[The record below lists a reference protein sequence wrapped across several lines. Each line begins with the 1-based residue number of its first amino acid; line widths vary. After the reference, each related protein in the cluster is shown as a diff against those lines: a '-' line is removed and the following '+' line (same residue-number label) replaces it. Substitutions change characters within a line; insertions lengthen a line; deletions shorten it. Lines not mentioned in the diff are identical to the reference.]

1 MQRCVACLI
10 FKTNRS
16 YYEKTIFALAMS
28 TVFTLPAHAADYVID
43 TQKAHAFIDF
53 RIQHLGFSWMSGRFN
68 DFEGTFSYDPENPEA
83 SEIDVKIDVA
93 SVDTNFA
100 ERDKHL
106 REQFL
111 ETAQYP
117 DARFTST
124 SFEQL
129 EDGTLLMKGDFTL
142 HGVTKPMTIPVEKV
156 GEGDDP
162 WGGYRVGFY
171 GETSFIIE
179 DYDIDVSKLG
189 PSSQEVFLI
198 LSIEGIRQ

>member
-1 MQRCVACLI
+1 M
-10 FKTNRS
+10 K
-16 YYEKTIFALAMS
+16 KTIFALAMS

-68 DFEGTFSYDPENPEA
+68 DFEGTFSYDSENPEA
-83 SEIDVKIDVA
+83 SKIDVKIDVA

>member
-1 MQRCVACLI
+1 M
-10 FKTNRS
+10 K
-16 YYEKTIFALAMS
+16 KTIFALAMS
-28 TVFTLPAHAADYVID
+28 TVFTLPAYAADYVID

-83 SEIDVKIDVA
+83 SKIDVKIDVA

-111 ETAQYP
+111 ETAEYP

-124 SFEQL
+124 SFEQQ

-142 HGVTKPMTIPVEKV
+142 HGVSKPMTIPVQKV

-179 DYDIDVSKLG
+179 DYEIDVSKLG